1 MSNDIIKVVYGI
13 RDDAEVP
20 LLDSSQSLMF
30 RRKIHA
36 RSFQYDNNYVG
47 DYILYWDS
55 EYERCVW
62 HYTCFY
68 NLFMLPGSLFTPI
81 LFVFVII

>member
-1 MSNDIIKVVYGI
+1 MGNDIMKMACGI

-36 RSFQYDNNYVG
+36 RSFQYDNNYEG
-47 DYILYWDS
+47 LTSYIGILNVRGAYGVT
-55 EYERCVW
+55 RIFTIFLCCQV
-62 HYTCFY
+62 HYLHLFY
-68 NLFMLPGSLFTPI
+68 SFS
-81 LFVFVII
+81 

>member
-1 MSNDIIKVVYGI
+1 MGNDIMKMACGI

-36 RSFQYDNNYVG
+36 RSFQYDNNYEG
-47 DYILYWDS
+47 LTSYIGILNVRGAYGVTLIFTIFL
-55 EYERCVW
+55 CCPV
-62 HYTCFY
+62 HYLHLFY
-68 NLFMLPGSLFTPI
+68 SFS
-81 LFVFVII
+81 